1 MILIIILIWAIKY
14 KYVSNKIDIQVDEL
28 KEYFKNHTLKQCAIK
43 FNCSKVTIKR
53 KLQFVGVDTSI
64 HNHSQLALDAHRKS
78 LKDTSKLTKE
88 FLYQEYVVQNKDA
101 KTIAEETG
109 FHFNT
114 IRNRTREFGFK
125 KDPKNAS
132 ISMQLRYM
140 KKTGYLHP
148 GHNPINIAKI
158 NKRRSRFEY
167 HPVKSEKLVLFKSLH
182 ELCYALLL
190 DNDPDVE
197 SWDYELIKIP
207 YMDVIKR
214 RMRMYYVDFSIQA
227 KSGDRWVEVKPANK
241 MVPHMK
247 RLYASY
253 AAKKAGIKFRGLTN
267 DERKL
272 GYDLFIGGYNYDR
285 IGFRNVKSLKLG
297 SCYTLW
303 LKDINE
309 LKEVEH
315 DHYKY
320 TDQLGP
326 FHRCKFKAKAKNKS
340 VASH

>member
-1 MILIIILIWAIKY
+1 
-14 KYVSNKIDIQVDEL
+14 VSNIIDIQIDEL
-28 KEYFKNHTLKQCAIK
+28 KKHFKNHTLKQCADK
-43 FNCSKVTIKR
+43 FGCSKVTIKR
-53 KLQFVGVDTSI
+53 KLKAAGADTSI
-64 HNHSQLALDAHRKS
+64 HNHSQLALEAHRNT
-78 LKDTSKLTKE
+78 LKDTSQLTKE
-88 FLYQEYVVQNKDA
+88 FLCQEYIVQNKDT

-114 IRNRTREFGFK
+114 IRNRVRKFGFK
-125 KDPKNAS
+125 KDPKNVS
-132 ISMQLRYM
+132 ISMSLRYM
-140 KKTGYLHP
+140 KKTGYAHP

-167 HPVKSEKLVLFKSLH
+167 QPIKSEKVVLFRSLH
-182 ELCYALLL
+182 ELCHALLL

-207 YMDVIKR
+207 YMDVVKK

-241 MVPHMK
+241 MIPHMK

-253 AAKKAGIKFRGLTN
+253 AAKKAGIKFRGLTD

-272 GYDLFIGGYNYDR
+272 AYELFLSGYGHDR

-303 LKDINE
+303 FKDIKE
-309 LKEVEH
+309 LRGIEH
-315 DHYKY
+315 DHYEY
-320 TDQLGP
+320 TDRPGP
-326 FHRCKFKAKAKNKS
+326 YCRCKFKAKAKNKLITS
-340 VASH
+340 N